1 MTKQEV
7 YDFLKARKI
16 WHEITEHPPVY
27 DMAGLAQIPIP
38 YPEADAKN
46 LFVRDDKKRDYYLI
60 TVKGDKRVDL
70 KEFRRNNQT
79 RALSFATAQEL
90 MSILGL
96 SPGSVTP
103 LGLLHD
109 PTGKVHFYIGRRF
122 FGAPGPDRRTS
133 QRQHGHRLAQG
144 CRPGG
149 HHKRTGEPGACG
161 SPINLAGTLSPR
173 EYRRGKGASASICG
187 GGRAGREPPC
197 QSALG
202 RQPTAFGERGKFS
215 PSDPGARP
223 IAAQG

>member
-1 MTKQEV
+1 
-7 YDFLKARKI
+7 
-16 WHEITEHPPVY
+16 
-27 DMAGLAQIPIP
+27 MAGLAQIPIP

-96 SPGSVTP
+96 PPGSVTP

-173 EYRRGKGASASICG
+173 EYRRGKGASASIW
-187 GGRAGREPPC
+187 AGAAPEGNRPAKAP
-197 QSALG
+197 SAG
-202 RQPTAFGERGKFS
+202 S
-215 PSDPGARP
+215 PLPSGSGASL
-223 IAAQG
+223 AQAIPVQGQ